1 MTWTS
6 SIRALSLELSLH
18 FSLVLLL
25 LMVWTTASALFS
37 RRYCF
42 LLRCFSCSVVRRL
55 LAVLLFHPGSVR
67 AKSFSV
73 VSPFLPIF
81 IVAFAVCGMAVS
93 ISLLQCQSKAF
104 SHGVHSS
111 TRVAPLLLLPLL
123 HLVSV
128 SLRSSVLTLSSLA
141 SSRSFRYRVVVPYFF
156 ACRGS

>member
-1 MTWTS
+1 M
-6 SIRALSLELSLH
+6 L
-18 FSLVLLL
+18 
-25 LMVWTTASALFS
+25 
-37 RRYCF
+37 F
-42 LLRCFSCSVVRRL
+42 LLSCPCISRSCSCCLWLGPPLPLSFLVVICSCCVVFSCSVVRRL
-55 LAVLLFHPGSVR
+55 LAVFLFHPGSVC

-73 VSPFLPIF
+73 VSPFLPTF

-111 TRVAPLLLLPLL
+111 TRLAPLLLLPLL

-141 SSRSFRYRVVVPYFF
+141 SSRSFRYRVVVPYVF

>member
-1 MTWTS
+1 MSCPCISRSCSCCLWFGPPLP
-6 SIRALSLELSLH
+6 LS
-18 FSLVLLL
+18 FLV
-25 LMVWTTASALFS
+25 VICS
-37 RRYCF
+37 C
-42 LLRCFSCSVVRRL
+42 CVVFSCSVVRRL
-55 LAVLLFHPGSVR
+55 LAVFLFHPGSVR

-111 TRVAPLLLLPLL
+111 TRLAPLLLLPLL

-141 SSRSFRYRVVVPYFF
+141 SSRSFRYRVVVPYVF